1 MKCMSN
7 MPRDIQS
14 KINSQRQGIDY
25 DEVLVLGT
33 RLETI
38 WLIIFLVAYKKW
50 KIYQTYVKYVFLK
63 GHLEEEVYVE

>member
-38 WLIIFLVAYKKW
+38 WLIISLVAYKKW
-50 KIYQTYVKYVFLK
+50 KIYQIYVKYVFLK

>member
-1 MKCMSN
+1 MKSMSN

-38 WLIIFLVAYKKW
+38 WLIISLVAYKKW
-50 KIYQTYVKYVFLK
+50 KIYQIYVKYVFLK

>member
-1 MKCMSN
+1 MKSMSN

-38 WLIIFLVAYKKW
+38 
-50 KIYQTYVKYVFLK
+50 
-63 GHLEEEVYVE
+63 